1 MRRTG
6 MRAAHRIRKISL
18 LLVSFPL
25 DALAEYIPAGTADEP
40 SLQPGDE
47 ARRFQEIDSIVGTP
61 LTRSVNSD
69 FLPWIQSA
77 ELHTRVR
84 SSADCIQ
91 GRKSLF
97 TDLVKG
103 VPTMLSIS
111 WNRRASSP
119 GCKLGSSAV
128 PAGMYSAR
136 ASSGKLTSNKEIFRI
151 R

>member
-1 MRRTG
+1 MLSLFASQVSY
-6 MRAAHRIRKISL
+6 AAHMRPVFDVDVVSTLGKTCTFNVGGGYL
-18 LLVSFPL
+18 ALV
-25 DALAEYIPAGTADEP
+25 IKAG
-40 SLQPGDE
+40 S
-47 ARRFQEIDSIVGTP
+47 
-61 LTRSVNSD
+61 
-69 FLPWIQSA
+69 
-77 ELHTRVR
+77 TRVWT
-84 SSADCIQ
+84 SADCIQ

-119 GCKLGSSAV
+119 GCRLGSSAV

-136 ASSGKLTSNKEIFRI
+136 VSSGTLTSNKEIFRI

>member
-47 ARRFQEIDSIVGTP
+47 ARRFQEIDSSVGTP

-69 FLPWIQSA
+69 FLPWMQPAASA
-77 ELHTRVR
+77 GWPV
-84 SSADCIQ
+84 SATLAWWPGGPDACAR
-91 GRKSLF
+91 GDGDWSGDAWPSRMAAAKAFRTCAAPWPAWAPLAS
-97 TDLVKG
+97 
-103 VPTMLSIS
+103 
-111 WNRRASSP
+111 RR
-119 GCKLGSSAV
+119 CQR
-128 PAGMYSAR
+128 AG
-136 ASSGKLTSNKEIFRI
+136 
-151 R
+151 

>member
-1 MRRTG
+1 M
-6 MRAAHRIRKISL
+6 ISL
-18 LLVSFPL
+18 FASQVSYPAHMRPVFDVDVVSTQGKTCTFNVGGEYLALV
-25 DALAEYIPAGTADEP
+25 IKAG
-40 SLQPGDE
+40 
-47 ARRFQEIDSIVGTP
+47 R
-61 LTRSVNSD
+61 
-69 FLPWIQSA
+69 
-77 ELHTRVR
+77 TRVW